1 MQLLKY
7 REKINTECTLV
18 SNPAPIL
25 SIKAIKI
32 DGTPTGLKIWIGKGN
47 TKSCDYLTQRNRSN
61 FFIEISDFYAQL
73 SDLQNKTSIKNP
85 SKKTLSE
92 AKEYIFNEIISKL
105 QGTNS
110 IFVKLVSRIQY
121 NQAKQDFDKKALLV
135 TCKESSQEA
144 IVFAQLQREL
154 KRDKRLKAFKLE
166 TIKFI
171 PYKELEKILSYKKSP
186 TTH

>member
-25 SIKAIKI
+25 SVKAIKI
-32 DGTPTGLKIWIGKGN
+32 DGTPKGLKHKVGCKIL
-47 TKSCDYLTQRNRSN
+47 KSCDYFRQKKES
-61 FFIEISDFYAQL
+61 FYFMEISDFYAQL

-92 AKEYIFNEIISKL
+92 AEEYIKNEISSKLIGTNTIFEALQNKFTFNENKKNL
-105 QGTNS
+105 H
-110 IFVKLVSRIQY
+110 
-121 NQAKQDFDKKALLV
+121 KKAILI
-135 TCKESSQEA
+135 TCKENPREA
-144 IVFAQLQREL
+144 PIFASLERKFERDNSL
-154 KRDKRLKAFKLE
+154 KDFK

-186 TTH
+186 ITH